1 MDFPTTEVASSF
13 KFFVK
18 VLGGSYFDTISRA
31 CNPFDVPG
39 LKRFGDSERENRRT
53 QYVAFLRELL
63 KVMVLGVDAD
73 LPKIWV

>member
-1 MDFPTTEVASSF
+1 
-13 KFFVK
+13 
-18 VLGGSYFDTISRA
+18 
-31 CNPFDVPG
+31 VPG